1 MLAVGLNSR
10 RRVAD
15 SRVEQS
21 PEGGGAPGPA
31 SETWCLQVAS
41 VSCRRLRPVLVSFG
55 WWGHEVERAVVG
67 FGRFAVRVEL
77 GLGTQ
82 RRQEGTGA
90 GDGVRLHGRS
100 KALKG
105 ATP

>member
-10 RRVAD
+10 WRVAD

-67 FGRFAVRVEL
+67 FGRLRCAWSWVWGRHDDKRAQAPETAY
-77 GLGTQ
+77 GC
-82 RRQEGTGA
+82 TG
-90 GDGVRLHGRS
+90 
-100 KALKG
+100 G
-105 ATP
+105 AKL